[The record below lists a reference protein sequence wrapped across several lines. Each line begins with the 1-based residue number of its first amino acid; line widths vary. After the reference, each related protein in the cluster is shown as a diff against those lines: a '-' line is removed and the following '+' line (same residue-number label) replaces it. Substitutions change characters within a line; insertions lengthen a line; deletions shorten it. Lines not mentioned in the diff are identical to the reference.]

1 MSTKK
6 DKFSSKDKKY
16 MKLALNLASAR
27 KGLTGVNPSVGC
39 LIVKNDKIISIGQ
52 TGFEGTPH
60 AEYNAINNSL
70 EKLKN
75 SKVIIWGAGD
85 TGREL
90 VNKSSLLKY
99 YNIKINFFVDKYK
112 VKNSKLNNILIKHPR
127 DIQDDNSNIII
138 ASTQFNEEIYHELIT
153 MGINR
158 NRIIDSL
165 FL

>member
-1 MSTKK
+1 M
-6 DKFSSKDKKY
+6 
-16 MKLALNLASAR
+16 
-27 KGLTGVNPSVGC
+27 
-39 LIVKNDKIISIGQ
+39 
-52 TGFEGTPH
+52 
-60 AEYNAINNSL
+60 
-70 EKLKN
+70 
-75 SKVIIWGAGD
+75 IIWGAGD